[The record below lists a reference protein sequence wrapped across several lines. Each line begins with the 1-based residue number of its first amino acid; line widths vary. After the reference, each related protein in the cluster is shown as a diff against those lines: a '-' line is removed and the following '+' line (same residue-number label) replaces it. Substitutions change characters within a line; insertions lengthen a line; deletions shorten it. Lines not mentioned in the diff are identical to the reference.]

1 MLVGIDNKRDKNN
14 TERKQD
20 SLKIQ
25 SLIRERIKKI
35 MKEKN
40 LRQKDLVEKT
50 GISQVFLSYFLN
62 GKSNIGVDSLCK
74 IAKALDVRIEY
85 LLQDDPVDFLCD
97 KKVNSVFIKGES
109 VQDIARKKVKKIMEE
124 RGIKYKYLVEKTGL
138 SRVFLSYFLS
148 DKRNI
153 SVNALEKIAKALD
166 VSVDFLTRKEQKEI
180 PSVKDI
186 GKEVEFIPIVAAVK
200 AGSPDSPVEYQYKEK
215 FFPYKESLHCDE
227 CYIIEVNG
235 DSMSPTLEKGD
246 CILVKPIEKYPMLIP
261 ENFDGK
267 IVVAANENWEYTIK
281 RLKKAGDEWILISD
295 NPNYPI
301 IKTNG
306 WHIIGV
312 ALKRFPKSEDL

>member
-1 MLVGIDNKRDKNN
+1 MNVESRNNNVKEWVVFMGIDNKSDKNKNN

-20 SLKIQ
+20 SLKRQ

-62 GKSNIGVDSLCK
+62 GKYNIGVDSLC
-74 IAKALDVRIEY
+74 
-85 LLQDDPVDFLCD
+85 
-97 KKVNSVFIKGES
+97 
-109 VQDIARKKVKKIMEE
+109 
-124 RGIKYKYLVEKTGL
+124 
-138 SRVFLSYFLS
+138 
-148 DKRNI
+148 
-153 SVNALEKIAKALD
+153 KIAKALD

-267 IVVAANENWEYTIK
+267 IVVAANENWEYIIK
-281 RLKKAGDEWILISD
+281 RLKKVGDEWVLVSD
-295 NPNYPI
+295 NPNYDI
-301 IKTNG
+301 VKTNG
-306 WHIIGV
+306 WHVVGV
-312 ALKRFPKSEDL
+312 AIERLPKPEKL